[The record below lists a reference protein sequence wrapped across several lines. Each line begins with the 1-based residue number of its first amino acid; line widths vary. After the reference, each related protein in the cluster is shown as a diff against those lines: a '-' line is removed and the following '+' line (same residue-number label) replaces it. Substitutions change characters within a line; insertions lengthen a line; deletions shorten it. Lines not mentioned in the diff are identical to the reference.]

1 MKHAVPLRA
10 AAFAL
15 AAALFVP
22 AAFAVQSTE
31 GVGDPATP
39 PDYVLKR
46 TDLVCV
52 APTAATRG
60 APQEDSG
67 CITTTRPAPSRRSD

>member
-1 MKHAVPLRA
+1 MKHVLPARA
-10 AAFAL
+10 AVLLL
-15 AAALFVP
+15 AASFAS

-46 TDLVCV
+46 TDLVCA
-52 APTAATRG
+52 APGAATRG
-60 APQEDSG
+60 TTLEETG
-67 CITTTRPAPSRRSD
+67 CLTTTRPAASRRSD